1 VVGCYGEQAWQKN
14 NVWHVPPELY
24 DGWHKVGLGKLMIIM
39 VVKYP
44 ILSNSTNVA
53 LLGNK
58 DFVLNYLVDVYL
70 HVSNKEAAATSFYSS
85 IGVLP
90 TNPPSGN
97 SAQLL
102 LPSRLCAKV
111 CEVMHG
117 WIDDTVCSLWVLIS
131 GCMICKPYRLCITL
145 TVNSDLGGTGISD
158 LFMYSFFPEKPD
170 IHGHVFTH
178 SRIQKFM
185 HRLTILD
192 SLLPT
197 LIGGPSLAPPGSNGL
212 KGSMY
217 AVRQKKHTPTWLNE
231 DEIELRLAFL
241 MQDGRYQSVVTVFQP
256 RRTIMFC
263 SAFSC
268 FKKHKQ
274 EWMVKLQKVVD
285 GNLDMFSKGLL
296 VSMHNDNNYRWTAT
310 FVFNP
315 DSIVGIIN

>member
-1 VVGCYGEQAWQKN
+1 
-14 NVWHVPPELY
+14 
-24 DGWHKVGLGKLMIIM
+24 
-39 VVKYP
+39 
-44 ILSNSTNVA
+44 
-53 LLGNK
+53 
-58 DFVLNYLVDVYL
+58 
-70 HVSNKEAAATSFYSS
+70 
-85 IGVLP
+85 
-90 TNPPSGN
+90 
-97 SAQLL
+97 
-102 LPSRLCAKV
+102 
-111 CEVMHG
+111 
-117 WIDDTVCSLWVLIS
+117 
-131 GCMICKPYRLCITL
+131 
-145 TVNSDLGGTGISD
+145 
-158 LFMYSFFPEKPD
+158 
-170 IHGHVFTH
+170 
-178 SRIQKFM
+178 
-185 HRLTILD
+185 
-192 SLLPT
+192 
-197 LIGGPSLAPPGSNGL
+197 
-212 KGSMY
+212 MY

>member
-1 VVGCYGEQAWQKN
+1 MVGCYGEQAWQKN

-145 TVNSDLGGTGISD
+145 TVNSDLG
-158 LFMYSFFPEKPD
+158 E
-170 IHGHVFTH
+170 
-178 SRIQKFM
+178 
-185 HRLTILD
+185 
-192 SLLPT
+192 
-197 LIGGPSLAPPGSNGL
+197 
-212 KGSMY
+212 
-217 AVRQKKHTPTWLNE
+217 
-231 DEIELRLAFL
+231 
-241 MQDGRYQSVVTVFQP
+241 
-256 RRTIMFC
+256 
-263 SAFSC
+263 
-268 FKKHKQ
+268 Q
-274 EWMVKLQKVVD
+274 E
-285 GNLDMFSKGLL
+285 
-296 VSMHNDNNYRWTAT
+296 
-310 FVFNP
+310 
-315 DSIVGIIN
+315 